1 MKILIIRH
9 GDPDYENDT
18 LTEKGWREAELLA
31 QSLSK
36 QNISSFYCS
45 ILGRARDTLQP
56 LLRQTGMTAQY
67 FDWLREFNYVTVDH
81 PYSPGHRWGVWDFMP
96 SWWTQHPS
104 LAVADEWLEHPII
117 RESDV
122 PAAHKAVCDGFDGI
136 LAQHGYCREGQIY
149 RVTKS
154 NHDTIAFVCHLG
166 IEAVLMGHLLGT
178 SPLIF
183 SQGFGVVPSSVT
195 TLISEERQEGIAVF
209 RCQTMGSVDH
219 LTAAG
224 EPLSFQGR
232 FCECFSDDT
241 RH

>member
-9 GDPDYENDT
+9 GDPDYDHDT
-18 LTEKGWREAELLA
+18 LTPKGRREAELLA
-31 QSLSK
+31 RSLAD
-36 QNISSFYCS
+36 QEITAFYCS

-56 LLRQTGMTAQY
+56 LLNLTGKEAEY
-67 FDWLREFNYVTVDH
+67 LDWLREFNYATVEH
-81 PYSPGHRWGVWDFMP
+81 PYAPGHRWGVWDFLP
-96 SWWTQHPS
+96 SWWTQYPS
-104 LAVADEWLEHPII
+104 LAVADEWLNHPVI
-117 RESDV
+117 RDSDV
-122 PAAHKAVCDGFDGI
+122 PQAHKAVCDGLDGI
-136 LAQHGYCREGQIY
+136 LARHGYHREGRIY
-149 RVTKS
+149 RVTQS

-183 SQGFGVVPSSVT
+183 SQGFGVVPTSVT
-195 TLISEERQEGIAVF
+195 TLITEERQEGIAAF
-209 RCQTMGSVDH
+209 RCQTMGGVDH

-224 EPLSFQGR
+224 EELSFQGR